1 MSIKKTCNKILTS
14 VAISAAFLSIYP
26 STLQIKNVQANTTA
40 EPQYAI
46 DFVKTIAPFAVEI
59 GKEYNLYPSIIIAQA
74 ALESGWGGQSPNLK
88 EDYVLSLPPNYNLFG
103 VKGNYNGASV
113 EVVTT
118 EYTEE
123 NGYYEATALFK
134 KYPSYKESLL
144 DYANKLRYNTST
156 SDPYIYSGTWVENT
170 NSYLDATKA
179 LTGVWAA

>member
-1 MSIKKTCNKILTS
+1 
-14 VAISAAFLSIYP
+14 
-26 STLQIKNVQANTTA
+26 
-40 EPQYAI
+40 
-46 DFVKTIAPFAVEI
+46 
-59 GKEYNLYPSIIIAQA
+59 
-74 ALESGWGGQSPNLK
+74 
-88 EDYVLSLPPNYNLFG
+88 
-103 VKGNYNGASV
+103 YNGASV

-179 LTGVWAA
+179 LTGVWAADPSYNLKLNNLIERFSLNNYDELAFHEDENEIAANKLYEEFQKAYYVSDLWNIAQEFKEVYPNDPREIGRAH